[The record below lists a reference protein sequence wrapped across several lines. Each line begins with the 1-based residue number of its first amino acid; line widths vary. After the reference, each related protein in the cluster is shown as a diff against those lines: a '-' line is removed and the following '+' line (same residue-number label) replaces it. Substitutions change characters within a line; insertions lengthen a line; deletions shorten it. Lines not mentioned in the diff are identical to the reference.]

1 MTLLLLPWISWIAA
15 FVLVLIPR
23 SNEQLLKYV
32 TLAACALSSAFVLI
46 LALRFDLQDTGYQFV
61 SRLEWLPSLGIQYS
75 AGLDGLGL
83 TFCILHAVISLAA
96 VFLAFSVRDR
106 LKEYLV
112 FYLILTGAFYGVF
125 TSLNMFFLYVFYEMT
140 LLAVYPMIAVW
151 GSGKKEYAAIQMAVY
166 TGLGAIILL
175 FGLFL
180 LYQEGGSG
188 VFDLAAARENPGAF
202 VLPAAA
208 QSRIVPFFL
217 ISLGIL
223 SSLWPLHSWAPAAY
237 ASAPASAAMLHAG
250 VKAGPFLLLRIA
262 AAFLPEGLRVWA
274 EPLAIIATIG
284 IIYAGYA
291 ALRQKN
297 LRLMFGFSG
306 VSHLGYVFLGI
317 AVLSAASISGAVFL
331 VFAHGLLTAALFAS
345 AGILFHRTQ
354 REEISQYGGLA
365 QSAPFF
371 AVCLIA
377 ASMASLGM
385 PGFANFASE
394 LLILISAW
402 STYPWLTVFAVGG
415 ILITSL
421 YLLRMI
427 QAVCFGSAV
436 QAGAFTN
443 VSFAEKLPLVLL
455 LGALLLFGVWPEGIL
470 QFIKPAAG
478 ALLP

>member
-15 FVLVLIPR
+15 LSLVLIPR
-23 SNEQLLKYV
+23 QNEQLLKQLS
-32 TLAACALSSAFVLI
+32 LAACAVSSALVLA
-46 LALRFDLQDTGYQFV
+46 LALRFNVQETGYQFV
-61 SRLEWLPSLGIQYS
+61 SRVDWLPSLGIQYS

-96 VFLAFSVRDR
+96 VFSAFSVRDR

-112 FYLILTGAFYGVF
+112 FYLVLTGAFYGVF
-125 TSLNMFFLYVFYEMT
+125 TSLNMFFLYLFYEMT

-151 GSGKKEYAAIQMAVY
+151 GSGKKEYASIQMAVY

-180 LYQEGGSG
+180 LYHEAGPGI
-188 VFDLAAARENPGAF
+188 FDLAAMRENPGAL

-217 ISLGIL
+217 ISLGVL
-223 SSLWPLHSWAPAAY
+223 SSLWPLHSWAPTAY
-237 ASAPASAAMLHAG
+237 ASAPASTAMLHAG
-250 VKAGPFLLLRIA
+250 VKAGPYLLLRIA
-262 AAFLPEGLRVWA
+262 AAFLPEGLKAWS
-274 EPLAIIATIG
+274 EPLAVIATIG
-284 IIYAGYA
+284 ILYAGYA

-345 AGILFHRTQ
+345 AGILIQRT
-354 REEISQYGGLA
+354 RNEEIAQYGGLA
-365 QSAPFF
+365 QSAPFL

-394 LLILISAW
+394 LMILISAW
-402 STYPWLTVFAVGG
+402 SVYPWLTAFAVLG

-427 QAVCFGSAV
+427 QTVCFGTAL
-436 QAGAFTN
+436 QTGAFTN
-443 VSFAEKLPLVLL
+443 VSFAEKFSLVLL
-455 LGALLLFGVWPEGIL
+455 IGALLLFGIWPEGIL

-478 ALLP
+478 ALLS

>member
-1 MTLLLLPWISWIAA
+1 MTTLLLPWISWIAA
-15 FVLVLIPR
+15 LSLVMIPR
-23 SNEQLLKYV
+23 QNDQLIKRIA
-32 TLAACALSSAFVLI
+32 LAACALSSTLVFI
-46 LALRFDLQDTGYQFV
+46 LALRFKPQDTAYQFV
-61 SRLEWLPSLGIQYS
+61 SRVEWLPSLGIHYA

-83 TFCILHAVISLAA
+83 TFCLLHAIISLAA

-112 FYLILTGAFYGVF
+112 FYLVLTGALYGVF
-125 TSLNMFFLYVFYEMT
+125 TSLNLFFLYVFYEMT

-166 TGLGAIILL
+166 TGLGAIVAL

-180 LYQEGGSG
+180 LYQEAGAA
-188 VFDLAAARENPGAF
+188 VFDLAAVRQNPGLI
-202 VLPAAA
+202 VLSEAS
-208 QSRIVPFFL
+208 QSRLAPFFL
-217 ISLGIL
+217 LSLGVL
-223 SSLWPLHSWAPAAY
+223 SSLWPLHSWAPTAY
-237 ASAPASAAMLHAG
+237 ASAPASTAMLHAG
-250 VKAGPFLLLRIA
+250 VKAGPYLLLRIA
-262 AAFLPEGLRVWA
+262 AAFLPEGMRAWA
-274 EPLAIIATIG
+274 EPLAVIATIG
-284 IIYAGYA
+284 ILYAGYA

-297 LRLMFGFSG
+297 LRLMLGFSG

-331 VFAHGLLTAALFAS
+331 VFAHGLLTAALFAA
-345 AGILFHRTQ
+345 AGILIQRTQ
-354 REEISQYGGLA
+354 NEEIHQYGGLA
-365 QSAPFF
+365 KSSPFL
-371 AVCLIA
+371 AICLIA

-394 LLILISAW
+394 LMILISAW
-402 STYPWLTVFAVGG
+402 PSYPWLTAFAVLG

-427 QAVCFGSAV
+427 QTVCFGSAI
-436 QAGAFTN
+436 QAGAFKNT
-443 VSFAEKLPLVLL
+443 SFAEKFPLALL
-455 LGALLLFGVWPEGIL
+455 IGALLLFGIWPEGIL

>member
-1 MTLLLLPWISWIAA
+1 MTLLLLPWISWLAA
-15 FVLVLIPR
+15 LSLVLIPR
-23 SNEQLLKYV
+23 QNEQLLKRV
-32 TLAACALSSAFVLI
+32 TLAACAVSSALVLA
-46 LALRFDLQDTGYQFV
+46 LALRFNVQDTGYQFV
-61 SRLEWLPSLGIQYS
+61 TRVDWLPSLGIQYS
-75 AGLDGLGL
+75 AGLDGLSL

-112 FYLILTGAFYGVF
+112 FYLVLTGAFYGVF

-151 GSGKKEYAAIQMAVY
+151 GSGKKEYASIQMAVY

-180 LYQEGGSG
+180 LYQEAGSG
-188 VFDLAAARENPGAF
+188 IFDLAAMRENPGTI

-217 ISLGIL
+217 ISLGVL
-223 SSLWPLHSWAPAAY
+223 SSLWPLHSWAPTAY
-237 ASAPASAAMLHAG
+237 ASAPASTAMLHAG
-250 VKAGPFLLLRIA
+250 VKAGPYLLLRIA
-262 AAFLPEGLRVWA
+262 AAFLPEGLKAWS
-274 EPLAIIATIG
+274 EPLAVIATIG
-284 IIYAGYA
+284 ILYAGYA
-291 ALRQKN
+291 ALRQKS

-331 VFAHGLLTAALFAS
+331 VFAHGLLTAALFAA
-345 AGILFHRTQ
+345 AGILFQRTQ
-354 REEISQYGGLA
+354 KEEIHQHGGLA
-365 QSAPFF
+365 VSSPFL

-402 STYPWLTVFAVGG
+402 SAYPWLTAFAVLG

-427 QAVCFGSAV
+427 QTVCFGAALQTS
-436 QAGAFTN
+436 AFTN
-443 VSFAEKLPLVLL
+443 VTFAEKFPLVLL
-455 LGALLLFGVWPEGIL
+455 LGALLLFGIWPEGIL

>member
-1 MTLLLLPWISWIAA
+1 MTLLLLPWISWLAA
-15 FVLVLIPR
+15 LSLVLIPR
-23 SNEQLLKYV
+23 QNEQLLKRI
-32 TLAACALSSAFVLI
+32 TLAACAVSSALVLA
-46 LALRFDLQDTGYQFV
+46 LALRFNVQDTGYQFV
-61 SRLEWLPSLGIQYS
+61 TRVDWLPSLGIQYS
-75 AGLDGLGL
+75 AGLDGLSL

-112 FYLILTGAFYGVF
+112 FYLVLTGAFYGVF

-151 GSGKKEYAAIQMAVY
+151 GSGKKEYASIQMAVY

-180 LYQEGGSG
+180 LYQEAGSG
-188 VFDLAAARENPGAF
+188 IFDLAAMRENPGAL

-217 ISLGIL
+217 ISLGVL
-223 SSLWPLHSWAPAAY
+223 SSLWPLHSWAPTAY
-237 ASAPASAAMLHAG
+237 ASAPASTAMLHAG
-250 VKAGPFLLLRIA
+250 VKAGPYLLLRIA
-262 AAFLPEGLRVWA
+262 AAFLPEGLKAWA
-274 EPLAIIATIG
+274 EPLAVIATIG
-284 IIYAGYA
+284 ILYAGYA
-291 ALRQKN
+291 ALRQKS

-317 AVLSAASISGAVFL
+317 AVLSAASISGSVFL
-331 VFAHGLLTAALFAS
+331 VFAHGLLTAALFAA
-345 AGILFHRTQ
+345 AGILFQRTQ
-354 REEISQYGGLA
+354 KEEIHQHGGLA
-365 QSAPFF
+365 VSSPFL

-402 STYPWLTVFAVGG
+402 SVYPWLTAFAVLG

-427 QAVCFGSAV
+427 QTVCFGA
-436 QAGAFTN
+436 ALHTGAFANMT
-443 VSFAEKLPLVLL
+443 FAEKFPLVLL
-455 LGALLLFGVWPEGIL
+455 LGALLLFGIWPEGIL